1 MWTIFLNTA
10 SLRSEQF
17 YEHADAATMSKLP
30 VVTQEIGDTWLYGCP
45 SDPLKNVIFR
55 EISRRRAA
63 CVASKRCD
71 PTDKTFQRFD
81 RLLTKI
87 PEHTW
92 GEDTTW
98 YLHDYSNWTNA
109 QIGAAMAQDNY
120 NLTVESWREQRSYV
134 VNAVQLLLRDATGK
148 YRPFGAEL
156 QVALDAIAEL
166 SKGVGAGTGG
176 RDPAAEGFTKAPA
189 VDTQTFTCGDGDAGV
204 ALRFGQH
211 GGVSH
216 LSSGGVT
223 WVGGSGGE
231 GGAPAATATG
241 FRNTLNLSSALGV
254 FVYQTL
260 DADDFTAFDKD
271 YGNGDRPR

>member
-1 MWTIFLNTA
+1 MWTIFLNTV
-10 SLRSEQF
+10 SLHSEQF

-98 YLHDYSNWTNA
+98 YLSSDLGGRGYPLGDYENWTNT
-109 QIGAAMAQDNY
+109 QFQH
-120 NLTVESWREQRSYV
+120 
-134 VNAVQLLLRDATGK
+134 
-148 YRPFGAEL
+148 
-156 QVALDAIAEL
+156 ALDSPEYQM
-166 SKGVGAGTGG
+166 T
-176 RDPAAEGFTKAPA
+176 
-189 VDTQTFTCGDGDAGV
+189 VDSWLDQ
-204 ALRFGQH
+204 
-211 GGVSH
+211 
-216 LSSGGVT
+216 
-223 WVGGSGGE
+223 
-231 GGAPAATATG
+231 
-241 FRNTLNLSSALGV
+241 RNYLTSALQILQNDTTHSGS
-254 FVYQTL
+254 F
-260 DADDFTAFDKD
+260 
-271 YGNGDRPR
+271 

>member
-1 MWTIFLNTA
+1 MWTIFLNTV
-10 SLRSEQF
+10 SLHSEQF

-98 YLHDYSNWTNA
+98 YLHDYDSECSN
-109 QIGAAMAQDNY
+109 
-120 NLTVESWREQRSYV
+120 
-134 VNAVQLLLRDATGK
+134 
-148 YRPFGAEL
+148 
-156 QVALDAIAEL
+156 
-166 SKGVGAGTGG
+166 G
-176 RDPAAEGFTKAPA
+176 RLGE
-189 VDTQTFTCGDGDAGV
+189 VTCCR
-204 ALRFGQH
+204 L
-211 GGVSH
+211 
-216 LSSGGVT
+216 
-223 WVGGSGGE
+223 
-231 GGAPAATATG
+231 
-241 FRNTLNLSSALGV
+241 
-254 FVYQTL
+254 
-260 DADDFTAFDKD
+260 
-271 YGNGDRPR
+271 